1 MVGSSERRRGPAR
14 SSMATR
20 RPRRAPLRGV
30 RRPRTHRRDTRMLR
44 FGVPAIA
51 AVLLVFG
58 VVAVLQ
64 SRPSHPPTTP
74 VNPPPIAAYSRT
86 VAGVG
91 LVEASSENIAISTP
105 VSGLCTQVHVK
116 VGDRVRAGQKL
127 FSLDDRDLQAE
138 LAVRQRSLEV
148 AQAQLE
154 KLRRAPRPEEVPVA
168 EAKVAVAEQMLA
180 DASVQQ
186 RLIES
191 VTDRRAVSEEDLQRR
206 RIAAKAAE
214 ARLRQANADLA
225 LLKAGAWQEDIQIAR
240 AEVALAERQLQ
251 RLQTDI
257 DRLTVTAAMDGQV
270 LQSNIRLGEYAQS
283 GPLAKPLMV
292 FGRVSIL
299 NVRTDVD
306 EHEAWRVRADA
317 AAYAT
322 VRGSSGTRIPLRF
335 VRFEPYAV
343 PKKSLTGDSTE
354 RVDTRVLQVI
364 YQVDGNAVQLYVGQQ
379 LDVFIEGP
387 APS

>member
-1 MVGSSERRRGPAR
+1 
-14 SSMATR
+14 
-20 RPRRAPLRGV
+20 
-30 RRPRTHRRDTRMLR
+30 MLR
-44 FGVPAIA
+44 FGVPVIA
-51 AVLLVFG
+51 AALLVFG
-58 VVAVLQ
+58 VVTVLQ
-64 SRPSHPPTTP
+64 SRPVRPPTTP
-74 VNPPPIAAYSRT
+74 VHPPPVAAYART

-105 VSGLCTQVHVK
+105 VSGLCTQVYVK
-116 VGDRVRAGQKL
+116 VGDQVRAGQKL

-138 LAVRQRSLEV
+138 LAVRWRSLDV

-154 KLRRAPRPEEVPVA
+154 KLLRAPRPEEVPVA
-168 EAKVAVAEQMLA
+168 EARVAEAEQTLA

-191 VTDRRAVSEEDLQRR
+191 VTDRRAVREEDLQRR
-206 RIAAKAAE
+206 RIATKAAE
-214 ARLRQANADLA
+214 ARLRQTQADLA
-225 LLKAGAWQEDIQIAR
+225 LLRAGAWAQDISIAR
-240 AEVALAERQLQ
+240 AQVALAEREVQ
-251 RLQTDI
+251 RLRTDI
-257 DRLTVTAAMDGQV
+257 DRLTVTAPMDGLI
-270 LQSNIRLGEYAQS
+270 LQSNIRVGEYAQS

-292 FGRVSIL
+292 FGSVSVL

-306 EHEAWRVRADA
+306 EHEAWKVRPDA
-317 AAYAT
+317 AAHAT

-335 VRFEPYAV
+335 VRFEPYVV

-364 YQVDGNAVQLYVGQQ
+364 YQVDGDRVPLYVGQQ

-387 APS
+387 VPS

>member
-1 MVGSSERRRGPAR
+1 
-14 SSMATR
+14 
-20 RPRRAPLRGV
+20 
-30 RRPRTHRRDTRMLR
+30 MLR
-44 FGVPAIA
+44 FGVPIIA
-51 AVLLVFG
+51 AALLVFG
-58 VVAVLQ
+58 VVTVLQ
-64 SRPSHPPTTP
+64 SRSVRPPTTP
-74 VNPPPIAAYSRT
+74 TNPPPGAAYART

-105 VSGLCTQVHVK
+105 VSGLCTQVYVK
-116 VGDRVRAGQKL
+116 VGDRVRAGPKL

-138 LAVRQRSLEV
+138 LAVRRRSLEV

-154 KLRRAPRPEEVPVA
+154 KLLRSPRPEEVPVA
-168 EAKVAVAEQMLA
+168 EARVAEAEQTLA

-191 VTDRRAVSEEDLQRR
+191 VTDRRAVREEDLQRR
-206 RIAAKAAE
+206 RIATKSAE
-214 ARLRQANADLA
+214 ARLRQAKADLA
-225 LLKAGAWQEDIQIAR
+225 LLKAGAWREDIQIAR
-240 AEVALAERQLQ
+240 AQVALAERQLH

-257 DRLTVTAAMDGQV
+257 DRLTVTAPMDGQV

-292 FGRVSIL
+292 FGHVSVL

-306 EHEAWRVRADA
+306 EHEAWKVRADA

-335 VRFEPYAV
+335 VRFEPYVV

-364 YQVDGNAVQLYVGQQ
+364 YEVEGTTVPLYVGQQ

-387 APS
+387 TPS

>member
-1 MVGSSERRRGPAR
+1 
-14 SSMATR
+14 
-20 RPRRAPLRGV
+20 
-30 RRPRTHRRDTRMLR
+30 MLR
-44 FGVPAIA
+44 YGVPVVAG
-51 AVLLVFG
+51 VLLVFG
-58 VVAVLQ
+58 VVMVLQ
-64 SRPSHPPTTP
+64 SRPVRPPTVP
-74 VNPPPIAAYSRT
+74 VESPPVATYART

-105 VSGLCTQVHVK
+105 VSGLCTQVYVK
-116 VGDRVRAGQKL
+116 VGERVKAGQKL

-138 LAVRQRSLEV
+138 LGVRRRSLEV

-154 KLRRAPRPEEVPVA
+154 KLLRAPRPEEVPVA
-168 EAKVAVAEQMLA
+168 EARVAEAEQALA

-191 VTDRRAVSEEDLQRR
+191 VTDRRAVREEDLQRR
-206 RIAAKAAE
+206 RIATKAAE
-214 ARLRQANADLA
+214 ARLRQTQADLA
-225 LLKAGAWQEDIQIAR
+225 LLRAGAWAQDISIAR
-240 AEVALAERQLQ
+240 AQVALAEREVQ
-251 RLQTDI
+251 RLRTDI
-257 DRLTVTAAMDGQV
+257 DRLTVTAPMDGLI
-270 LQSNIRLGEYAQS
+270 LQSNIRIVAYAQS

-292 FGRVSIL
+292 FGSVSVL

-306 EHEAWRVRADA
+306 EHEAWKVRPDA
-317 AAYAT
+317 AAHAT

-335 VRFEPYAV
+335 VRFEPYVV

-364 YQVDGNAVQLYVGQQ
+364 YQVDGDKVPLYVGQQ
-379 LDVFIEGP
+379 LDVFIERP

>member
-1 MVGSSERRRGPAR
+1 
-14 SSMATR
+14 
-20 RPRRAPLRGV
+20 
-30 RRPRTHRRDTRMLR
+30 MLR
-44 FGVPAIA
+44 FGVPIIA
-51 AVLLVFG
+51 AGLLVFG
-58 VVAVLQ
+58 VVTVLQ
-64 SRPSHPPTTP
+64 SRPVRPPTTP
-74 VNPPPIAAYSRT
+74 ASSPPVAAYART

-105 VSGLCTQVHVK
+105 VSGLCTQVYVM
-116 VGDRVRAGQKL
+116 VGDRVKVGQKL

-138 LAVRQRSLEV
+138 LAVRRRSLEM
-148 AQAQLE
+148 AEAQLG
-154 KLRRAPRPEEVPVA
+154 KLLRAPRPEEVPVA
-168 EAKVAVAEQMLA
+168 EARVAEAEQALA

-191 VTDRRAVSEEDLQRR
+191 VTDRRAVREEDLQRR
-206 RIAAKAAE
+206 RIATKTAE
-214 ARLRQANADLA
+214 ARLQQAKADLR
-225 LLKAGAWQEDIQIAR
+225 LLTAGAWEEDLRIAR
-240 AEVALAERQLQ
+240 AQVALAERQLQ

-257 DRLTVTAAMDGQV
+257 ERLTVTAPMDGQV
-270 LQSNIRLGEYAQS
+270 LQSNIRRGEYAQS

-292 FGRVSIL
+292 FGRVSVL

-306 EHEAWRVRADA
+306 EHEAWKVRADA

-322 VRGSSGTRIPLRF
+322 VRGSTATRIPLRF
-335 VRFEPYAV
+335 VRFEPYVV

-364 YQVDGNAVQLYVGQQ
+364 YEVDGKTVPLYVGQQ
-379 LDVFIEGP
+379 LDVFIAGP

>member
-1 MVGSSERRRGPAR
+1 MP
-14 SSMATR
+14 
-20 RPRRAPLRGV
+20 
-30 RRPRTHRRDTRMLR
+30 R
-44 FGVPAIA
+44 FGVPVIA
-51 AVLLVFG
+51 AALLVFG
-58 VVAVLQ
+58 VVTVLQ
-64 SRPSHPPTTP
+64 SRPVRPPTTP
-74 VNPPPIAAYSRT
+74 VHPPPVAVYART

-105 VSGLCTQVHVK
+105 VSGLCTQVYVK
-116 VGDRVRAGQKL
+116 VGDQVRAGQKL

-138 LAVRQRSLEV
+138 LAVRRRSLDV

-154 KLRRAPRPEEVPVA
+154 KLLRAPRPEEVPVA
-168 EAKVAVAEQMLA
+168 EARVAEAEQTLA

-191 VTDRRAVSEEDLQRR
+191 VTDRRAVREEDLQRR
-206 RIAAKAAE
+206 RIATKAAE
-214 ARLRQANADLA
+214 ARLRQAQADLA
-225 LLKAGAWQEDIQIAR
+225 LLRAGAWAQDISIAR
-240 AEVALAERQLQ
+240 AQVALAEREVQ
-251 RLQTDI
+251 RLRTDV
-257 DRLTVTAAMDGQV
+257 DRLTVTAPMDGLI
-270 LQSNIRLGEYAQS
+270 LQSNIRVGEYAQS

-292 FGRVSIL
+292 FGSVSVL

-306 EHEAWRVRADA
+306 EHEAWKVRPNA
-317 AAYAT
+317 AACAT

-335 VRFEPYAV
+335 VRFEPYVV

-364 YQVDGNAVQLYVGQQ
+364 YQVDGDEVPLYVGQQ
-379 LDVFIEGP
+379 LDVFIEAP

>member
-1 MVGSSERRRGPAR
+1 
-14 SSMATR
+14 
-20 RPRRAPLRGV
+20 
-30 RRPRTHRRDTRMLR
+30 MLR
-44 FGVPAIA
+44 YGVPVVA

-58 VVAVLQ
+58 VVMVLQ
-64 SRPSHPPTTP
+64 SRPVRPPTVP
-74 VNPPPIAAYSRT
+74 VQSPPVATYART

-105 VSGLCTQVHVK
+105 VSGLCTQVYVK
-116 VGDRVRAGQKL
+116 VGDRVKAGQKL
-127 FSLDDRDLQAE
+127 FSLDDRDLQAD
-138 LAVRQRSLEV
+138 LAVRRRSLEV
-148 AQAQLE
+148 AQSQLE
-154 KLRRAPRPEEVPVA
+154 KLLRAPRPEELPVA
-168 EAKVAVAEQMLA
+168 EAKVAEAGQTLA

-186 RLIES
+186 RLMES
-191 VTDRRAVSEEDLQRR
+191 VTDRRAVRDEDLQRR
-206 RIAAKAAE
+206 RIATKTAE
-214 ARLRQANADLA
+214 ARLQQAQADLA
-225 LLKAGAWQEDIQIAR
+225 LLKAGAWDQDIRIAR
-240 AEVALAERQLQ
+240 AQVALAEREVQ
-251 RLQTDI
+251 RRQTDI
-257 DRLTVTAAMDGQV
+257 DRLTVTAPIDGRI

-292 FGRVSIL
+292 FGSVSVL

-317 AAYAT
+317 AAYGT
-322 VRGSSGTRIPLRF
+322 VRGSGGTRIPLRF
-335 VRFEPYAV
+335 VRFEPYVV

-364 YQVDGNAVQLYVGQQ
+364 YQVDGDEVPLYVGQQ

>member
-1 MVGSSERRRGPAR
+1 
-14 SSMATR
+14 
-20 RPRRAPLRGV
+20 
-30 RRPRTHRRDTRMLR
+30 MLR
-44 FGVPAIA
+44 FGVPIIA
-51 AVLLVFG
+51 AALLVFG
-58 VVAVLQ
+58 VVTVLQ
-64 SRPSHPPTTP
+64 SRPVRPPTIPASRPP
-74 VNPPPIAAYSRT
+74 VAAYTRT
-86 VAGVG
+86 VAGVA

-105 VSGLCTQVHVK
+105 VSGLCSLVYVK
-116 VGDRVRAGQKL
+116 VGERVRAGQKL

-138 LAVRQRSLEV
+138 LAVRRRSLEV

-154 KLRRAPRPEEVPVA
+154 KLLRAPRPEELPVA
-168 EAKVAVAEQMLA
+168 EAKVAEAEQTLA

-186 RLIES
+186 RLMES
-191 VTDRRAVSEEDLQRR
+191 VTDRRAVRDEDLQRR
-206 RIAAKAAE
+206 RIATKTAE
-214 ARLRQANADLA
+214 ARLRQAKADLA
-225 LLKAGAWQEDIQIAR
+225 LLKAGAWDQDIRIAR
-240 AEVALAERQLQ
+240 AQVALAEREVQ

-257 DRLTVTAAMDGQV
+257 DRLTVTAPIDGQI

-292 FGRVSIL
+292 FGSVRTL

-322 VRGSSGTRIPLRF
+322 VRGTSGTRIPLRF
-335 VRFEPYAV
+335 ARFEPYVV

-364 YQVDGNAVQLYVGQQ
+364 YQVEGDKVPLYVGQQ

-387 APS
+387 VRDGVPASSARADG

>member
-1 MVGSSERRRGPAR
+1 V
-14 SSMATR
+14 
-20 RPRRAPLRGV
+20 
-30 RRPRTHRRDTRMLR
+30 LR
-44 FGVPAIA
+44 FGVPIIA
-51 AVLLVFG
+51 AVLLAFG
-58 VVAVLQ
+58 VVSVLQ
-64 SRPSHPPTTP
+64 SRPVRPPTIPASAPP
-74 VNPPPIAAYSRT
+74 VAAYPRT

-91 LVEASSENIAISTP
+91 LIEASSENIAISTP
-105 VSGLCTQVHVK
+105 VSGLCTQVYVK
-116 VGDRVRAGQKL
+116 VGERVKAGQKL

-138 LAVRQRSLEV
+138 LGVRRRSLEV

-154 KLRRAPRPEEVPVA
+154 KLLRAPRPEEVPVA
-168 EAKVAVAEQMLA
+168 EARVAEAEQTLA

-191 VTDRRAVSEEDLQRR
+191 VTDRRAVREEDLQRR
-206 RIAAKAAE
+206 RIATKAAE
-214 ARLRQANADLA
+214 ARLRQAKADLA
-225 LLKAGAWQEDIQIAR
+225 LLKAGAWREDVQIAR
-240 AEVALAERQLQ
+240 AQVALAEGQL
-251 RLQTDI
+251 RRVQTDI
-257 DRLTVTAAMDGQV
+257 DRLTVTAPMDGQV

-292 FGRVSIL
+292 FGRVSVL

-306 EHEAWRVRADA
+306 EHEAWKVQANA
-317 AAYAT
+317 KAYAT
-322 VRGSSGTRIPLRF
+322 VRGSTGTRIPLRF
-335 VRFEPYAV
+335 VRFEPYVV

-364 YQVDGNAVQLYVGQQ
+364 YEVDGATVPLYVGQQ

>member
-1 MVGSSERRRGPAR
+1 MVK
-14 SSMATR
+14 
-20 RPRRAPLRGV
+20 
-30 RRPRTHRRDTRMLR
+30 
-44 FGVPAIA
+44 FGIPIIA

-58 VVAVLQ
+58 VVTVLQ
-64 SRPSHPPTTP
+64 SRQVRPPIVP
-74 VNPPPIAAYSRT
+74 ASPPPVAAYART

-105 VSGLCTQVHVK
+105 VSGLCTQVYVK
-116 VGDRVRAGQKL
+116 VGERVKAGQKL

-138 LAVRQRSLEV
+138 LAVRRRSLEV
-148 AQAQLE
+148 TQAQLE
-154 KLRRAPRPEEVPVA
+154 KLLRAPRPEQVPVA
-168 EAKVAVAEQMLA
+168 EAEQTLA

-191 VTDRRAVSEEDLQRR
+191 VTDRRAVREEDLQRR
-206 RIAAKAAE
+206 RIATKAAE
-214 ARLRQANADLA
+214 ARLRQAKADLA
-225 LLKAGAWQEDIQIAR
+225 LLKAGAWREDVQIAR
-240 AEVALAERQLQ
+240 AQVALAEGQL
-251 RLQTDI
+251 RRVQTDI
-257 DRLTVTAAMDGQV
+257 DRLTVTAPMDGQV

-292 FGRVSIL
+292 FGRVSVL

-306 EHEAWRVRADA
+306 EHEAWKVQANA
-317 AAYAT
+317 TAYAT
-322 VRGSSGTRIPLRF
+322 VRGSTGTRIPLRF
-335 VRFEPYAV
+335 VRFEPYVV

-364 YQVDGNAVQLYVGQQ
+364 DEVDVATVPLDVGQQ
-379 LDVFIEGP
+379 LDGFIEGP

>member
-1 MVGSSERRRGPAR
+1 
-14 SSMATR
+14 
-20 RPRRAPLRGV
+20 
-30 RRPRTHRRDTRMLR
+30 MLR
-44 FGVPAIA
+44 FGVPVIA
-51 AVLLVFG
+51 AALLVFG
-58 VVAVLQ
+58 VVTVLQ
-64 SRPSHPPTTP
+64 SRPVRPPTTP
-74 VNPPPIAAYSRT
+74 VHPPPVAVYART

-105 VSGLCTQVHVK
+105 VSGLCTQVYVK
-116 VGDRVRAGQKL
+116 VGDQVRAGQKL

-138 LAVRQRSLEV
+138 LAVRWRSLDV

-154 KLRRAPRPEEVPVA
+154 KLLRAPRPEEVPVA
-168 EAKVAVAEQMLA
+168 EARVAEAEQTLA

-191 VTDRRAVSEEDLQRR
+191 VTDRRAVREEDLQRR
-206 RIAAKAAE
+206 RIATKAAE
-214 ARLRQANADLA
+214 ARLRQAQADLA
-225 LLKAGAWQEDIQIAR
+225 LLRAGAWAQDISIAR
-240 AEVALAERQLQ
+240 AQVALAEREVQ
-251 RLQTDI
+251 RLRTDI
-257 DRLTVTAAMDGQV
+257 DRLTVTAPMDGLI
-270 LQSNIRLGEYAQS
+270 LQSNIRVGEYAQS

-292 FGRVSIL
+292 FGSVSVL

-306 EHEAWRVRADA
+306 EHEAWKVRPDA
-317 AAYAT
+317 AAHAA

-335 VRFEPYAV
+335 VRFEPYVV

-364 YQVDGNAVQLYVGQQ
+364 YQVDGDRVPLYVGQQ

-387 APS
+387 VPS

>member
-1 MVGSSERRRGPAR
+1 V
-14 SSMATR
+14 
-20 RPRRAPLRGV
+20 LRY
-30 RRPRTHRRDTRMLR
+30 
-44 FGVPAIA
+44 GVPVIA

-58 VVAVLQ
+58 VVMVLQ
-64 SRPSHPPTTP
+64 SRPVRPPTVP
-74 VNPPPIAAYSRT
+74 VQSPPVATYTRT

-105 VSGLCTQVHVK
+105 VSGLCTQVYVK
-116 VGDRVRAGQKL
+116 VGDRVKAGQKL
-127 FSLDDRDLQAE
+127 FSLDDRDLQAD
-138 LAVRQRSLEV
+138 LAVRRRSLEV

-154 KLRRAPRPEEVPVA
+154 KLLRAPRPEEVPVA
-168 EAKVAVAEQMLA
+168 EAKVAEAEQTLA

-186 RLIES
+186 RLMES
-191 VTDRRAVSEEDLQRR
+191 VTDRRAVRDEDLQRR
-206 RIAAKAAE
+206 RIATKAAE
-214 ARLRQANADLA
+214 ARLRQAQADLA
-225 LLKAGAWQEDIQIAR
+225 LLKAGAWDQDIRITR
-240 AEVALAERQLQ
+240 AQVALAEREVQ

-257 DRLTVTAAMDGQV
+257 DRLTVTAPIDGRI

-292 FGRVSIL
+292 FGSVSVL

-306 EHEAWRVRADA
+306 EHEAWKVRADA
-317 AAYAT
+317 AAYGT
-322 VRGSSGTRIPLRF
+322 VRGSGGRRIPLRF
-335 VRFEPYAV
+335 VRFEPYVV

-364 YQVDGNAVQLYVGQQ
+364 YQVDGDEVPLYVGQQ

-387 APS
+387 GPS